1 MSQVTRGAIRV
12 RIRSRA
18 RAGQAYG
25 FAGLADLED
34 RGAAR
39 WLVHA
44 RANCSRSPAPGRVH
58 APRELRTRSRKMGKG
73 AKSIAE
79 ECCDCLVE
87 ECCVERCCG
96 DCPICCP
103 CKSSEAN
110 GGCCIELV
118 RIVQNGLL
126 IFGPALLIIFGG
138 GIGLMIGLLLYGSYF
153 LYGAYLLCTEDLAEA
168 EKQSAEKQIFVI
180 HIQDAEA
187 NPLEVMLRTEA
198 QVTGRRPWELPRGIS
213 KAAYTLDVHPQN
225 CVRARAQ
232 SMRGAALLSRS

>member
-1 MSQVTRGAIRV
+1 
-12 RIRSRA
+12 
-18 RAGQAYG
+18 
-25 FAGLADLED
+25 
-34 RGAAR
+34 
-39 WLVHA
+39 
-44 RANCSRSPAPGRVH
+44 
-58 APRELRTRSRKMGKG
+58 MGKG

-87 ECCVERCCG
+87 ECCVERCLY
-96 DCPICCP
+96 P
-103 CKSSEAN
+103 
-110 GGCCIELV
+110 V
-118 RIVQNGLL
+118 VGLL
-126 IFGPALLIIFGG
+126 IFGPAVLIIFGG
-138 GIGLMIGLLLYGSYF
+138 EIGLMIGLILYGSFLLCGCYF
-153 LYGAYLLCTEDLAEA
+153 LCCHSHVSEDLAEA

-232 SMRGAALLSRS
+232 SIRGAASLSRS